1 MPQWVLIVGLATVF
15 LGLSTTLLMAG
26 ILGRERS
33 QISSSLAAIEAIS
46 GPVPDDM
53 RAQYDQS
60 FKERVGLPAQAKLAG
75 IARTLSGA
83 NWSKNTTRR
92 LDMAGNPPNWDAE
105 RILAAKTLTSISLG
119 AIAGG
124 LLFASGRTIQ
134 AVLWGIGFAVAGFF
148 LPDLLL
154 INAAQRRA
162 QQIQR
167 ALPNSIDLLTI
178 SVEAGLAFDA
188 AIAQVAR
195 NTRGP
200 LAEELT
206 RVLRE
211 IQIGSGRSDALRAL
225 AERTTVDELRIF
237 LNSLIQAE
245 KLGVPIAEVLRVQAS
260 EMRLKRTQRIEE
272 QAMKLPVKIVFPLV
286 VCILPALFIVIIGP
300 AAISIYENLLAS

>member
-1 MPQWVLIVGLATVF
+1 MDGWVLIVGLATFFVGLTTVLLTAGV
-15 LGLSTTLLMAG
+15 LGQ
-26 ILGRERS
+26 ERS

-46 GPVPDDM
+46 GPVPDEM
-53 RAQYDQS
+53 RAHYDKS
-60 FKERVGLPAQAKLAG
+60 FKERVGLPAQAKLAS

-83 NWSKNTTRR
+83 NWARNTSRR

-105 RILAAKTLTSISLG
+105 RILATKTLTAISLG

-124 LLFASGRTIQ
+124 LLFASGRTLQ
-134 AVLWGIGFAVAGFF
+134 AVVWGIGFAVAGFF
-148 LPDLLL
+148 VPDLLL
-154 INAAQRRA
+154 VNAAQRRSK
-162 QQIQR
+162 QIER

-211 IQIGSGRSDALRAL
+211 IQIGSGRSEALRAL
-225 AERTTVDELRIF
+225 AERTAVEDLRIF

-245 KLGVPIAEVLRVQAS
+245 KLGIPIAEVLRVQAA
-260 EMRLKRTQRIEE
+260 EIRLKRSQRIEE
-272 QAMKLPVKIVFPLV
+272 QAMKLPVKIVFPLIT
-286 VCILPALFIVIIGP
+286 CILPALFIVIIGP
-300 AAISIYENLLAS
+300 AAVNIWEQFLSR